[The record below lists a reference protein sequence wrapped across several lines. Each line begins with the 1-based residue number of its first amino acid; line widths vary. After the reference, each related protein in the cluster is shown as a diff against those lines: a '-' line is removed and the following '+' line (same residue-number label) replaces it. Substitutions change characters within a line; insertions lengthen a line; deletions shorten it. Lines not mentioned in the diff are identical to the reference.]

1 MCWWFQIDLRLLYS
15 WYMFRIVQEFSAV
28 EATNQ
33 TYHGPGGDMHRNS
46 HAKQYPNVGMMGSI
60 GCSHPGVIPQAK
72 PRTVAQKKHQFQ
84 EPPAGGWSAKLQ
96 SVWKIMWNRSL
107 SICAI
112 ICYHY
117 CILLFIFVDMYV
129 LICVHILLVCLCVSI
144 CVHLVDMCKYV

>member
-1 MCWWFQIDLRLLYS
+1 M
-15 WYMFRIVQEFSAV
+15 AV

-72 PRTVAQKKHQFQ
+72 PRTVAQKKTPISRTSCRRVVGQAPKCVEDNVKQ
-84 EPPAGGWSAKLQ
+84 I
-96 SVWKIMWNRSL
+96 SVNMCYYLLSL
-107 SICAI
+107 LYI
-112 ICYHY
+112 I
-117 CILLFIFVDMYV
+117 
-129 LICVHILLVCLCVSI
+129 VHICRYVCLNMCSYFASVSVCVSI